1 MAGLF
6 IGYGSFLYFFYRY
19 ALQVLLN
26 WIFFTKKNPL
36 TITEIENLLYICC
49 IFVMCSLQN
58 E

>member
-26 WIFFTKKNPL
+26 WIFLQKKSVND
-36 TITEIENLLYICC
+36 NG
-49 IFVMCSLQN
+49 N
-58 E
+58 